1 MKTLNRKDLAV
12 KKTNLETANKN
23 ANLKLQ
29 IMVKGQNEAE
39 QKKRKST
46 EMKAKLEIQQKKC
59 AEKKAEV
66 EEDLSKV
73 SLFKKTNFEILRLY
87 STIDYKT
94 YIFNKI
100 LDMVQNSYIF

>member
-1 MKTLNRKDLAV
+1 
-12 KKTNLETANKN
+12 
-23 ANLKLQ
+23 
-29 IMVKGQNEAE
+29 MVKGQNEAE

-73 SLFKKTNFEILRLY
+73 ILFGKKTNF
-87 STIDYKT
+87 
-94 YIFNKI
+94 KI
-100 LDMVQNSYIF
+100 I

>member
-1 MKTLNRKDLAV
+1 
-12 KKTNLETANKN
+12 
-23 ANLKLQ
+23 
-29 IMVKGQNEAE
+29 MVKGQNEAE

-73 SLFKKTNFEILRLY
+73 ILFGKKTNFKIIWLY
-87 STIDYKT
+87 SKIEYETFIFEKIFRFGSKFLLFKERSYKQN
-94 YIFNKI
+94 NKV
-100 LDMVQNSYIF
+100 LLF

>member
-1 MKTLNRKDLAV
+1 
-12 KKTNLETANKN
+12 
-23 ANLKLQ
+23 
-29 IMVKGQNEAE
+29 MVKGQNEAE

-73 SLFKKTNFEILRLY
+73 ILFEKNKFYKCILQSSTKLLSLRKYLNR
-87 STIDYKT
+87 
-94 YIFNKI
+94 
-100 LDMVQNSYIF
+100 VQNSYLEKKVF

>member
-1 MKTLNRKDLAV
+1 M
-12 KKTNLETANKN
+12 ETANKN

-73 SLFKKTNFEILRLY
+73 SLFEKKTSFKILQLY
-87 STIDYKT
+87 STIDHET
-94 YIFNKI
+94 FIFEKI
-100 LDMVQNSYIF
+100 FTHCLKIMFLKEISYNLNL